1 MASARTFGSRLG
13 AFWKSP
19 TGPKTTHFWG
29 PVANWGFVI
38 AGVADTQ
45 KDASLL
51 SPNMTGA
58 MCVYSALFMRFALAI
73 RPRNYLLFACHA
85 ANETVQ
91 LYNLQRWQRHAKGWS
106 VSDRDAD
113 AHTPGGTPRTR
124 VVVLGSGWGGI
135 TFLRSLDPK
144 LTSAVGPYDVTLVSP
159 RNYFLY
165 TPLLPSAATGTVEPR
180 SIVDPVRSH
189 IPDTGNYLEAECIDV
204 DPVGKTITCQYNK
217 PFKGQTNITGR
228 QFNVP
233 YDVLVVAVG
242 SVTNT
247 FNVPGV
253 EENCFFLK
261 DMEGAKALRQRINE
275 CFEISALPSTSP
287 EERKRLLTF
296 VVVGGGPTG
305 VELAAEMH
313 DYITEDFSHMFPSLK
328 DIVKVR
334 LVDTHDHVLSTY
346 DRQIAIYATEHFQ
359 RQGIELVMGC
369 RVNAVEPG
377 QVVVTDAPTNTK
389 KNVEFG
395 TCIWTTGI
403 KMHPLVERLAKTLP
417 QGAQEHWRSLKT
429 DKFLQVL
436 GTQGSILALGDASTV
451 SQDTALSH
459 AEQLFA
465 QGDTNGD
472 GVLNCQE
479 VIALMLKAR
488 KQFPMLA
495 EFAARM
501 NCGGTDVAST
511 ASFMR
516 EMMHSTT
523 RGSYDNVIATQ
534 TFADDEDEEEEVV
547 VHRHELMATTSGDA
561 GTETPA
567 MTLEQFKE
575 QLKELEKGLRSLPAT
590 AQVATQQGKYLAQV
604 MKDNPMILQPGPT
617 GPTVRSISPDANPF
631 KYVHL
636 GSLAYI
642 GADKA
647 VMDPAYKDGPVG
659 ALKGWLMGFA
669 WKGVET
675 FMQISVKNMYL
686 VSRDMVKTKVFGRD
700 VSDV

>member
-1 MASARTFGSRLG
+1 MASSRTFASRLG
-13 AFWKSP
+13 AFWSSP

-106 VSDRDAD
+106 VSDREAD
-113 AHTPGGTPRTR
+113 THTPSGLPRTR
-124 VVVLGSGWGGI
+124 IVVLGSGWGAI
-135 TFLRSLDPK
+135 SFLRSLDPK

-189 IPDTGNYLEAECIDV
+189 IPDTGNYLEAECVDV
-204 DPVGKTITCQYNK
+204 DPVGKSITCRYNK
-217 PFKGQTNITGR
+217 PFRGHSNEFTGR
-228 QFNVP
+228 EFNVP

-313 DYITEDFSHMFPSLK
+313 DYIKEDLVHLFPSLK
-328 DIVKVR
+328 DIVRVR

-346 DRQIAIYATEHFQ
+346 DRQIAIYATDQFQ

-369 RVNAVEPG
+369 RVNEVQPG

-403 KMHPLVERLAKTLP
+403 KMHPLVGKLAKTLP
-417 QGAQEHWRSLKT
+417 QGAQEHWKSLKT
-429 DKFLQVL
+429 DQFLQVQ
-436 GTQGSILALGDASTV
+436 GTGGTILAMGDAATV
-451 SQDTALSH
+451 AQDTALNH
-459 AEQLFA
+459 AERLFA

-472 GVLNCQE
+472 GVLNCEE

-501 NCGGTDVAST
+501 NCGGADVAST
-511 ASFMR
+511 SSFMR
-516 EMMHSTT
+516 EMMHSQT

-534 TFADDEDEEEEVV
+534 TFGDEDEEEEVV
-547 VHRHELMATTSGDA
+547 SNEPLASTSGDA
-561 GTETPA
+561 GTEQPA

-590 AQVATQQGKYLAQV
+590 AQVAAQQGKYLAQV
-604 MKDNPMILQPGPT
+604 LKDNPLVLQPGPN
-617 GPTVRSISPDANPF
+617 GPTIRGISPNANPF
-631 KYVHL
+631 NYVHL

-647 VMDPAYKDGPVG
+647 VMDPAYKDGQVG

-686 VSRDMVKTKVFGRD
+686 VSRDLIKTKVFGRD

>member
-1 MASARTFGSRLG
+1 MAASRTFASKLG
-13 AFWKSP
+13 AFWSSP
-19 TGPKTTHFWG
+19 TGPQTTHFWG

-73 RPRNYLLFACHA
+73 KPRNYLLFACHA

-113 AHTPGGTPRTR
+113 THTPTGLPRTR
-124 VVVLGSGWGGI
+124 IVVLGSGWGAI
-135 TFLRSLDPK
+135 SLLRNLDPK
-144 LTSAVGPYDVTLVSP
+144 LTSAAGPYDVTLVSP

-189 IPDTGNYLEAECIDV
+189 IPDTGNYLEAECVDV
-204 DPVGKTITCQYNK
+204 DPVGKTILCQYSK
-217 PFKGQTNITGR
+217 PFKGQDGEYTGR

-275 CFEISALPSTSP
+275 CFEISALPSTTP

-313 DYITEDFSHMFPSLK
+313 DYIKEDLSVHFPSLK
-328 DIVKVR
+328 DIVRVR
-334 LVDTHDHVLSTY
+334 LVDTHDHILNTY
-346 DRQIAIYATEHFQ
+346 DRQIAIYATEQFQ
-359 RQGIELVMGC
+359 RQGIELVMNC
-369 RVNAVEPG
+369 RVNEVQPG
-377 QVVVTDAPTNTK
+377 QVVVTDAPTKEK

-403 KMHPLVERLAKTLP
+403 KMHPLVVKLAKTLP
-417 QGAQEHWRSLKT
+417 QGIQEHWKSLKT
-429 DKFLQVL
+429 DQFLQVQ
-436 GTQGSILALGDASTV
+436 GTGGSILALGDAATV
-451 SQDTALSH
+451 SQDTALNH

-465 QGDTNGD
+465 EGDVNGD
-472 GVLNCQE
+472 GTLNCEE

-488 KQFPMLA
+488 KRFPMLA

-501 NCGGTDVAST
+501 NCGGTDVSAT

-516 EMMHSTT
+516 QMMHSVT
-523 RGSYDNVIATQ
+523 RPSYDNVIATQ
-534 TFADDEDEEEEVV
+534 TFGDEEDEEEVTEDKPV
-547 VHRHELMATTSGDA
+547 ASSSGGA
-561 GTETPA
+561 PTEEPA

-575 QLKELEKGLRSLPAT
+575 QLTELNKDLRSLPAT
-590 AQVATQQGKYLAQV
+590 AQVATQQGKYLAKV
-604 MKDNPMILQPGPT
+604 LKDSPVILREGPN
-617 GPTVRSISPDANPF
+617 GPTVTGLPLDASPF
-631 KYVHL
+631 KYKHL

-647 VMDPAYKDGPVG
+647 VMDPAHKDSPVG
-659 ALKGWLMGFA
+659 AIRGWLMGFA
-669 WKGVET
+669 WKGAET

-686 VSRDMVKTKVFGRD
+686 VSRDLVKTKVFGRD